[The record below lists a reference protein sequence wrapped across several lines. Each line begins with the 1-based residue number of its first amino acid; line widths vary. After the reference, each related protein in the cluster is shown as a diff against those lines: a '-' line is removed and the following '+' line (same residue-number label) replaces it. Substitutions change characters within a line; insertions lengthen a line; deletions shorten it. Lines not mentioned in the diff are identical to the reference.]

1 MKRVESE
8 QVRAAAWFPLLDY
21 IRSLEFEVVSN
32 TNQLNTLRIE
42 FLFQPSPVVTSLHIV
57 VFIVDGPHN
66 VCSREPPLAVLV
78 IPDGPHLA
86 VVEES
91 YRFLTCHIWV
101 FLESDF
107 AIPTS
112 LSQP

>member
-1 MKRVESE
+1 MLFATHYIIMKRVESE

-66 VCSREPPLAVLV
+66 VCSREPPLAMFLV
-78 IPDGPHLA
+78 PNGSNFSI
-86 VVEES
+86 VEK
-91 YRFLTCHIWV
+91 
-101 FLESDF
+101 SD
-107 AIPTS
+107 
-112 LSQP
+112 